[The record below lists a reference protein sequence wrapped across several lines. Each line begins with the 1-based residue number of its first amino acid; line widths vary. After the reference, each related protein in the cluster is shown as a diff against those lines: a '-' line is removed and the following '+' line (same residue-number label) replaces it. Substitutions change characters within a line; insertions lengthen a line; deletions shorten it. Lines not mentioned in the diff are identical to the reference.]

1 MHILQLGLEVGIK
14 ASLESK
20 RTKKEYLLYPMLR
33 VLQNPDNDDE
43 GDNNGISNGINLITE
58 DL

>member
-1 MHILQLGLEVGIK
+1 MHTLQLGLGVGIK

-20 RTKKEYLLYPMLR
+20 KTKKEYLLYPMLR
-33 VLQNPDNDDE
+33 VLQNPNNDDE
-43 GDNNGISNGINLITE
+43 DDNNGINKGINLNTE